1 METQIVQLGDDFPCH
16 VASYNGFPSG
26 EHEARFIYKEIF
38 GDHCY
43 DVAQL
48 SDPRFIVD
56 VGANI
61 GLFSV
66 YVKKKFPA
74 CKIVAFEPAPDTF
87 AVLTKNLALHAAV
100 DNGSDSGVRTHR
112 YALGATTG
120 QGSLTFFPHLPGN
133 STLVPD
139 EKRQFQDLLG
149 AEVGTNFTDKM
160 FGDAGK
166 VQVQI
171 KRLSDVLSEEED
183 EDEDEFAAIDLLKVD
198 VEGAELN
205 VLQGISDEHWAKV
218 KNVVLETCDLSSDRE
233 ALNTLLESKGFTLET
248 SKADW
253 SPKGAQFY
261 TIIARRAAN

>member
-38 GDHCY
+38 GDNCY

-66 YVKKKFPA
+66 YMKKRFPA
-74 CKIVAFEPAPDTF
+74 CQVVAFEPAPDTF
-87 AVLTKNLALHAAV
+87 AVLTRNLALHAV
-100 DNGSDSGVRTHR
+100 DDGVRAHQC
-112 YALGATTG
+112 ALGAAAG

-139 EKRQFQDLLG
+139 EKRQFQELLG

-160 FGDAGK
+160 FGDAGR

-171 KRLSDVLSEEED
+171 ERLSDVLLREEE
-183 EDEDEFAAIDLLKVD
+183 EHELAAIDLVKVD
-198 VEGAELN
+198 VEGAELS
-205 VLQGISDEHWAKV
+205 VLRGISDEHWAKV
-218 KNVVLETCDLSSDRE
+218 KNVVLETCDLSSERE

-253 SPKGAQFY
+253 SPRGAQFY
-261 TIIARRAAN
+261 TIIARRAN

>member
-26 EHEARFIYKEIF
+26 EQEARFIYKEIF
-38 GDHCY
+38 GDNCY
-43 DVAQL
+43 NVAQL

-66 YVKKKFPA
+66 YMKSKFPA
-74 CKIVAFEPAPDTF
+74 CKVVAFEPAPDTF
-87 AVLTKNLALHAAV
+87 AVLTKNLALHAV
-100 DNGSDSGVRTHR
+100 DGVRAHR
-112 YALGATTG
+112 CALGATAG
-120 QGSLTFFPHLPGN
+120 QGSLTFFPNLPGN

-139 EKRQFQDLLG
+139 EKRQFQELLG

-171 KRLSDVLSEEED
+171 KRLSDVLDEEEED
-183 EDEDEFAAIDLLKVD
+183 EDGFAAIDLLKVD

-205 VLQGISDEHWAKV
+205 VLKGISDEHWAKV
-218 KNVVLETCDLSSDRE
+218 KNVVLETCDLSSKRE
-233 ALNTLLESKGFTLET
+233 ALNKLLESKGFTLET

-261 TIIARRAAN
+261 TIIARRAN

>member
-38 GDHCY
+38 GDNCY
-43 DVAQL
+43 NVAQL

-66 YVKKKFPA
+66 YMKKRFPA
-74 CKIVAFEPAPDTF
+74 CQVVAFEPAPDTF
-87 AVLTKNLALHAAV
+87 AVLTRNLALHAV
-100 DNGSDSGVRTHR
+100 DDSVHAHQC
-112 YALGATTG
+112 ALGAAAG

-139 EKRQFQDLLG
+139 EKRQFQELLG
-149 AEVGTNFTDKM
+149 AEVGTSFTDKM
-160 FGDAGK
+160 FGDAGR

-171 KRLSDVLSEEED
+171 ERLSDVLLGEEGEL
-183 EDEDEFAAIDLLKVD
+183 AAIDLLKVD
-198 VEGAELN
+198 VEGAELS
-205 VLQGISDEHWAKV
+205 VLKGISDEHWAKV
-218 KNVVLETCDLSSDRE
+218 KNVVLETCDLSSERE

-253 SPKGAQFY
+253 SPRGAQFY
-261 TIIARRAAN
+261 TIIARRAN

>member
-38 GDHCY
+38 GDNCY

-66 YVKKKFPA
+66 YMKKRFPA
-74 CKIVAFEPAPDTF
+74 CQVVAFEPAPDTF
-87 AVLTKNLALHAAV
+87 AVLTRNLALHAV
-100 DNGSDSGVRTHR
+100 DDGVRAR
-112 YALGATTG
+112 QCALGAAAG

-139 EKRQFQDLLG
+139 EKRQFQELLG

-171 KRLSDVLSEEED
+171 ERLSDVLLREEE
-183 EDEDEFAAIDLLKVD
+183 EHEFAAIDLLKVD
-198 VEGAELN
+198 VEGAELS
-205 VLQGISDEHWAKV
+205 VLKGISDEHWAKV
-218 KNVVLETCDLSSDRE
+218 KNVVLETCDLSSERE
-233 ALNTLLESKGFTLET
+233 ALNKLLESKGFTLET

-253 SPKGAQFY
+253 SPRGAQFY
-261 TIIARRAAN
+261 TIIARRAN